1 MNARQL
7 PTDSQGTV
15 TVVGLGAMGGAVAG
29 HLVSSGY
36 QVNGYDPNPEAGRRA
51 TANRVSTFDD
61 PATAV
66 AHAEFVITSLP
77 DPAAVRS
84 AWEGDGGINRGI
96 IASVA
101 PGTVLVE
108 LSTIDPRTMS
118 TIGES
123 ARQAGHRVID
133 CAVSGGPDEAA
144 AGTLGLLVGAD
155 DADLEY
161 TRSLLDTIGISIV
174 HTGPIGTGKIVKLVN
189 NMMSMGNVLVAAE
202 AFEVGVAAGVDA
214 QRLYDVLAASG
225 GSSNHFVKRFPWVIA
240 DDRRSRFSIS
250 LADKDL
256 GLAMELARSVGIPSP
271 TTSMV
276 RTMYT
281 LAIAEGMAQEDI
293 VALTRLYRRW
303 RRRPDG

>member
-1 MNARQL
+1 MNARQQA
-7 PTDSQGTV
+7 PNSQGMV

-29 HLVSSGY
+29 HLVAAGY
-36 QVNGYDPNPEAGRRA
+36 EVNGYDPNPEAGRRA
-51 TANRVSTFDD
+51 TTNGVTIFDD
-61 PATAV
+61 TATAV
-66 AHAEFVITSLP
+66 AQSGFVITSLP

-84 AWEGDGGINRGI
+84 AWEGDRGI

-101 PGTVLVE
+101 PGAVLIE
-108 LSTIDPRTMS
+108 LSTIDPGTMS
-118 TIGES
+118 SVGDS

-144 AGTLGLLVGAD
+144 AGTLSLLVGAD
-155 DADLEY
+155 HADLEY
-161 TRSLLDTIGISIV
+161 TRSLLDTIGSSIA
-174 HTGPIGTGKIVKLVN
+174 HTGAVGTGKIVKLVN

-214 QRLYDVLAASG
+214 QRLYDVLAGSG
-225 GSSNHFVKRFPWVIA
+225 GSSSHFVKRFPWVIA
-240 DDRRSRFSIS
+240 DDRRPRFSIS

-256 GLAMELARSVGIPSP
+256 GLAMELARSVGVPSP

-276 RTMYT
+276 RTMYG
-281 LAIAEGMAQEDI
+281 LAIAEGMAGEDI

-303 RRRPDG
+303 SRQPDG